1 MDENTIKKQYS
12 PHKRTRIVTKYDAG
26 IKPSIIAAEEG
37 VPVNSIRGIAKRYR
51 VKKSATSMKRCG
63 RPATITERDKRVLLR
78 IIANNPFI
86 KNIDLLRE
94 AGLECSISTLTRY
107 LKKQGIMHTLALT
120 RPKLSEIVAAKHL
133 RFAQRYIN
141 QDSRVWERWIFSDET
156 TIARGDG
163 ARREWVFCKLVRTS
177 TRDNFTA

>member
-12 PHKRTRIVTKYDAG
+12 PHKRTRIVMKYDAG

-51 VKKSATSMKRCG
+51 VQKSATSMKRSG
-63 RPATITERDKRVLLR
+63 RPTTITERDKRVLLR
-78 IIANNPFI
+78 IIANNPSI

-107 LKKQGIMHTLALT
+107 L
-120 RPKLSEIVAAKHL
+120 
-133 RFAQRYIN
+133 
-141 QDSRVWERWIFSDET
+141 
-156 TIARGDG
+156 
-163 ARREWVFCKLVRTS
+163 
-177 TRDNFTA
+177 